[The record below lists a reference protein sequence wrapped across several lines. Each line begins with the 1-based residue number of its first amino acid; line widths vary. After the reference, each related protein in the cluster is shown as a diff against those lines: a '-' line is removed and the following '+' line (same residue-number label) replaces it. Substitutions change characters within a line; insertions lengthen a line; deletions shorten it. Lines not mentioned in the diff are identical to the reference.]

1 MFLYTNAELSEKDI
15 QKTISFIEHQK
26 EYNAGIHLAKEVKYL
41 YNENYERYER
51 YSVFIGLEELTLL
64 KHPHY
69 PKQCTVQCNHYQN
82 SYRNRTTNLKF
93 I

>member
-15 QKTISFIEHQK
+15 QKTISFIEQQK

-51 YSVFIGLEELTLL
+51 YSVFID
-64 KHPHY
+64 
-69 PKQCTVQCNHYQN
+69 
-82 SYRNRTTNLKF
+82 
-93 I
+93 